1 MIFFLYKN
9 FNCNL
14 KIFKNEL
21 VDRQCLLSIKQC
33 LSLNKAKIDIFLK
46 CGRYIELKKSA
57 KLATLQF
64 PYILIRTF

>member
-1 MIFFLYKN
+1 MIYFFIYKY

-21 VDRQCLLSIKQC
+21 LDRQCLLSIKQC

-46 CGRYIELKKSA
+46 SGRYIELKNLLNWQHCSS
-57 KLATLQF
+57 
-64 PYILIRTF
+64 LIF